1 MPSFRGFFINLDR
14 NQARS
19 ASMTQHLVEVGM
31 AGRYQ
36 RVSAVDGR
44 TLGAEYVT
52 KLDRGN
58 LGLWLTHERL
68 LSANKSS
75 EAHLHILEDDVLLP
89 KNAEGCFA
97 KLLAGVDK
105 GAGDWD
111 VIFTDVLLNPDFAT
125 FQLIASWR
133 ESYLQEGEL
142 RCLSLRGISFA
153 CTPSIF
159 INRNSIDKYYRLLAG
174 RWTEGMPIDI
184 YLRTMIGQGSLNAY
198 VTLPFAT
205 SLSQNTNESDIRG
218 GLDLSR
224 KVMNLYRAS
233 LFKDAYLDHLANELR
248 RLTATAKV
256 SDLAEC
262 YLAAV
267 KFALS
272 DQWVQ
277 F

>member
-1 MPSFRGFFINLDR
+1 MSAFRGFFINLDR

-19 ASMTQHLVEVGM
+19 ASMTQHLADVGM
-31 AGRYQ
+31 AARYQ
-36 RVSAVDGR
+36 RVPAVDGR

-52 KLDRGN
+52 QLDRGN
-58 LGLWLTHERL
+58 LGLWLTLERL

-75 EAHLHILEDDVLLP
+75 DAHLHLLEDDVLLP
-89 KNAEGCFA
+89 KDAEACFA

-105 GAGDWD
+105 GAPDWD
-111 VIFTDVLLNPDFAT
+111 LIFTDVVLNLDFRI
-125 FQLIASWR
+125 FQLIAKFR
-133 ESYLQEGEL
+133 ESFLQKGEL
-142 RCLSLRGISFA
+142 RCFPLNGVTFA

-159 INRNSIDKYYRLLAG
+159 INRKSIDKYDRLLEG
-174 RWTEGMPIDI
+174 RWTEGLPIDI
-184 YLRTMIGQGSLNAY
+184 FLRTLIDRGSLNAY
-198 VTLPFAT
+198 LTLPFAT
-205 SLSQNTNESDIRG
+205 SLSQNTSESDIRG

-233 LFKDAYLDHLANELR
+233 LFKDADLDYLAKELR

-256 SDLAEC
+256 SNLAEC
-262 YLAAV
+262 YLEAA

-272 DQWVQ
+272 DRWVQ